1 MDPTIPGGVTNQSDI
16 YLMPLTLLIQL
27 SSRNLTRH
35 KRRNFMLLM
44 AIVVAVSGVTFM
56 NSLIR
61 GFQYDMQE
69 AAVAN
74 LTGHVKILAPGYL
87 DDPSIEKSFRLA
99 EDWQPDIAADEIE
112 GWAARI
118 RIPAVIMSE
127 RETRGIQFVGVDPA
141 QEAISFLGDADY
153 EGERLASVDDRRVVI
168 GRALAD
174 QLETGVGRRLVII
187 TQGMDGLNREA
198 GFRIAGLYDTE
209 GTSLEKIF
217 VFTGVSALQAMV
229 EAEVVTEVSIKLA
242 GTPKEFSI
250 KTALAEF
257 FTGLDVLDWQELA
270 PQAAAMFLFADSA
283 IFIWFLIMMGALIF
297 GLVNTLITAV
307 MERVREF
314 GMLRAVG
321 MRPGAVI
328 VQVVLESTFMMAIG
342 VAIGLV
348 VGVLLIQWVGEGIN
362 LAQWAEGVEMFGMRT
377 LLVPRL
383 FVPDLVLV
391 ASLSL
396 VFGILAS
403 LYPAWRA
410 VKVKPL
416 EALRR

>member
-1 MDPTIPGGVTNQSDI
+1 
-16 YLMPLTLLIQL
+16 MPLKLLVQL
-27 SSRNLTRH
+27 SARNLTRH

-44 AIVVAVSGVTFM
+44 AICVAVAGVTFM

-69 AAVAN
+69 SAVAN

-87 DDPSIEKSFRLA
+87 DDPSIQKSFELA
-99 EDWQPDIAADEIE
+99 NDWQPDIAAEELD

-141 QEAISFLGDADY
+141 QEYISFLGDAEYD
-153 EGERLASVDDRRVVI
+153 GESLRDASDKRVVI
-168 GRALAD
+168 GRALAE
-174 QLETGVGRRLVII
+174 QLETKVGRRLVII
-187 TQGMDGLNREA
+187 TQGADGLNREM
-198 GFRIAGLYDTE
+198 GFRIAGFYDAE
-209 GTSLEKIF
+209 GTGLEKIF
-217 VFTGVSALQAMV
+217 VFTGIKTLQNMV
-229 EAEVVTEVSIKLA
+229 DAEVFTEVSIKLT

-250 KTALAEF
+250 KAVLAKY
-257 FTGLDVLDWQELA
+257 FTGLVVLDWQELE
-270 PQAAAMFLFADSA
+270 PQAAAMFVFADAA

-307 MERVREF
+307 MERVREL

-328 VQVVLESTFMMAIG
+328 VQVVLESTFMMALGVTIGIGIG
-342 VAIGLV
+342 VGLV
-348 VGVLLIQWVGEGIN
+348 FLAGEGID
-362 LAQWAEGVEMFGMRT
+362 LTQWAQGMEMAGMSSK
-377 LLVPRL
+377 LVPRL
-383 FVPDLVLV
+383 MIPDLILV
-391 ASLSL
+391 AGLSM
-396 VFGILAS
+396 VFGVLAS

-410 VKVKPL
+410 VKITPL